1 MNTEMKPND
10 NTTTQN
16 AALPA
21 KQPGLNCRKIG
32 QLHTCGGGGS
42 LGEPTLSVFLACQ
55 AAGGGKPASAPPQLA
70 PKRPDGSTLSLGFVQ
85 TLHGFAGRGGAGER
99 GGAEDRLGARSIKD
113 RKSTRLN
120 SSH

>member
-1 MNTEMKPND
+1 MRISD
-10 NTTTQN
+10 GRSDVCSSDR
-16 AALPA
+16 
-21 KQPGLNCRKIG
+21 QPGLHGRIIA
-32 QLHTCGGGGS
+32 QRRSSCGGGSPGA
-42 LGEPTLSVFLACQ
+42 PPLSVFLACQ
-55 AAGGGKPASAPPQLA
+55 AAGGGKPASAPTPLA
-70 PKRPDGSTLSLGFVQ
+70 PKRSDGSTLSLGFVQ